1 MDRLFIGG
9 RASRPCTNTA
19 PTPAQARLLVSRGPC
34 RAFKGRLSA
43 RFVEST
49 HSLERQPAQAGLR
62 VDLGARERT
71 ENVAAVHTQ
80 TPESSHRRRSSS
92 RQSARLSACLQ
103 ETVFHLVKPVM
114 SAPKFTYPPGTMG
127 YK

>member
-49 HSLERQPAQAGLR
+49 HSIERQPAQAGLR
-62 VDLGARERT
+62 VDLGAREHT
-71 ENVAAVHTQ
+71 ERRCGAHTD
-80 TPESSHRRRSSS
+80 
-92 RQSARLSACLQ
+92 AR
-103 ETVFHLVKPVM
+103 E
-114 SAPKFTYPPGTMG
+114 
-127 YK
+127 